1 MKPGVFPQLLMLLL
15 ACACSRGPKAPAS
28 EPDSADS
35 LLTAYSEARKDA
47 EVPDKEKLRLNQ
59 ALLQKTR
66 GANDTLEL
74 QLLGHRAGLHRT
86 AGNLDS
92 ALFYS
97 QRLIDRALELQ
108 DSTYQAE
115 GHFRLAFYSR
125 MANRLD
131 ASRTNYYQAIQYN
144 KAFGDSL
151 GAGAKLLNLAN
162 LLNQEGNY
170 QEAEE
175 MAVEGLS
182 YLEPLPGED
191 ARIYVAGL
199 YNALAIS
206 SRDTRNYADA
216 IAWYERA
223 LALQPDT
230 LTRLRIQTNIA
241 QVHIFRE
248 AYGQAREVL
257 QQVLQDPLLQT
268 GDHPIDRARAL
279 DDLGYAEA
287 RLGLPGAEAHLL
299 GALELR
305 KTAQYKGG
313 LLESYRNLSELYA
326 ETDPARARVMAGRAY
341 DLALELKNPQDRLR
355 VLTRLIALSENPRPY
370 ALEYTRLS
378 DSLAQAREQ
387 SRNSF
392 AKVRFESEQN
402 RKNFMLAQKEAE
414 QKTLQ
419 LEVAQKRNLALLLLV
434 ILLGVGGYL
443 GYRLLQNLNRQ
454 KQLKASFDTEADISR
469 KVHDE
474 LANDVFHIMNY
485 ASGRQLQAGEE
496 REFLLQ
502 SLDQVYAKTRNIA
515 RSSAEVGTGDNFP
528 GQLRVLIDNFNS
540 DQTKIVI
547 RGLDQMPWHRLA
559 DTAQITC
566 YRALQELLVNMK
578 KHSRASLVFLDFQ
591 REKRQF
597 RLRYKDNGV
606 GIAPERLQAK
616 NGLAITENR
625 IRAAGGT
632 CTLESETISGLEFH
646 FTLPL
651 N

>member
-28 EPDSADS
+28 EPYSADS
-35 LLTAYSEARKDA
+35 LLTAYTEARKDA

-74 QLLGHRAGLHRT
+74 QLLGQRAGLHRT

-125 MANRLD
+125 MANRFD
-131 ASRTNYYQAIQYN
+131 ASQANYYKAIQYY

-151 GAGAKLLNLAN
+151 EAGAKLLNLAN
-162 LLNQEGNY
+162 LLNQGGNY
-170 QEAEE
+170 LEAENL
-175 MAVEGLS
+175 AVEGLG
-182 YLEPLPGED
+182 YLEPLPSEE
-191 ARIYVAGL
+191 ARDYVAGL
-199 YNALAIS
+199 YNALATI
-206 SRDTRNYADA
+206 TRNTGNYPDA
-216 IAWYERA
+216 IAWYEKA
-223 LALQPDT
+223 LARKADPLYQV
-230 LTRLRIQTNIA
+230 RFRTNIA
-241 QVHIFRE
+241 QVYILQGDYRE
-248 AYGQAREVL
+248 ARDRLLEIREDTLLRSGENPVDEARV
-257 QQVLQDPLLQT
+257 
-268 GDHPIDRARAL
+268 L
-279 DDLGYAEA
+279 DDLGYAKSKLGEPGGEA
-287 RLGLPGAEAHLL
+287 LMRE
-299 GALELR
+299 ALELR
-305 KTAQYKGG
+305 TASHHQIGI
-313 LLESYRNLSELYA
+313 LESYQHLSETLYESNPSLARDFA
-326 ETDPARARVMAGRAY
+326 ERAY
-341 DLALELKNPQDRLR
+341 DLARELNSPDLRLE
-355 VLTRLIALSENPRPY
+355 VLSQLIGLSENPSDY
-370 ALEYTRLS
+370 ALSYARLS
-378 DSLAQAREQ
+378 DSLSAERER
-387 SRNSF
+387 SKDNF
-392 AKVRFESEQN
+392 AKIRYESEQN
-402 RKNFMLAQKEAE
+402 LNNFLMAQKEAE

-443 GYRLLQNLNRQ
+443 GYRLMQNITRQ
-454 KQLKASFDTEADISR
+454 KQLKASFDAEADISR

-474 LANDVFHIMNY
+474 LANEVFHIMNY
-485 ASGRQLQAGEE
+485 ASGRPLQAGEE

-502 SLDQVYAKTRNIA
+502 RLDQVYAKTRNIS
-515 RSSAEVGTGDNFP
+515 RSSAEVGTGDSFP
-528 GQLRVLIDNFNS
+528 GQLRVLIDSFNS
-540 DQTKIVI
+540 QQTKIII
-547 RGLDQMPWHRLA
+547 RGIDGIPWHRLA

-591 REKRQF
+591 REKRQ
-597 RLRYKDNGV
+597 LKIRYKDNGV
-606 GIAPERLQAK
+606 GIAPERLQAR